1 MPENTPAGPGPTAL
15 PASAQHLILLIA
27 RVLLGVIMIA
37 HGWQKLVT
45 NGLGPTT
52 AGFTKL
58 GVPLPAVSAAI
69 TGGVEL
75 IGGILLVLGLLTTLA
90 GGSIALILAGAFWFA
105 HRGTTIFAQ
114 QGGWELVAALGLA
127 ALVIAAVGP
136 GRYSLDT
143 HLQRFLAKKTA

>member
-1 MPENTPAGPGPTAL
+1 MPENTPTGPGPTAV
-15 PASAQHLILLIA
+15 PANVQHLILLVA
-27 RVLLGVIMIA
+27 RIVLGTIMIA

-58 GVPLPAVSAAI
+58 GVPLPSISAAL

-143 HLQRFLAKKTA
+143 PLQRALTKKSS